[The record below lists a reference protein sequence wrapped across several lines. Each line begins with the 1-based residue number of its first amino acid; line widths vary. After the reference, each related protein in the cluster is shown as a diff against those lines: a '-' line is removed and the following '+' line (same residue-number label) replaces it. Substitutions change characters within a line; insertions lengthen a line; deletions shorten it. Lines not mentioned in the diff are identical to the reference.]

1 LTVAGLPTGVTAA
14 FSAASTTTTS
24 TLTLTPGASAV
35 AGTYPI
41 TVTGVSGNVSGSTT
55 VQLIVP

>member
-1 LTVAGLPTGVTAA
+1 MPSGVTAA

-24 TLTLTPGASAV
+24 NLTLTPGASAI
-35 AGTYPI
+35 AGSYPI
-41 TVTGVSGNVSGSTT
+41 TVTGVSGIASGSTT